1 VRRQLAGRLLQ
12 SVIVVF
18 IVTTISFFLIRL
30 APGEPFSYEG
40 RNMSPAVRDQFRAM
54 YGYDRPI
61 PEQFVRYLG
70 TIARGQF
77 GYSHSRHRPVR
88 DVLSEALPRTV
99 LLMGLALALSFVV
112 GIGVGALQAIRRGT
126 WIDRALNSVL
136 LFFYSVPDFW
146 LALMLLL
153 LFAYWVPIFPTGG
166 MTNPVLY
173 DYMPFGAKILDRLR
187 HLILPAVSL
196 TLLLAAGIAR
206 YQRASL
212 IEVMPLDFVRTAR
225 AKGLNERGVVLRHAL
240 RNALLPIITLFGL
253 MLPALFGGAF
263 FVEYVFA
270 WPGMGFL
277 AATAIA
283 ARDYDLVTG
292 AVIVGGLMV
301 TLGSL
306 VADVLYAVADP
317 RLRTR

>member
-1 VRRQLAGRLLQ
+1 
-12 SVIVVF
+12 
-18 IVTTISFFLIRL
+18 
-30 APGEPFSYEG
+30 
-40 RNMSPAVRDQFRAM
+40 
-54 YGYDRPI
+54 
-61 PEQFVRYLG
+61 
-70 TIARGQF
+70 
-77 GYSHSRHRPVR
+77 
-88 DVLSEALPRTV
+88 
-99 LLMGLALALSFVV
+99 
-112 GIGVGALQAIRRGT
+112 
-126 WIDRALNSVL
+126 
-136 LFFYSVPDFW
+136 
-146 LALMLLL
+146 
-153 LFAYWVPIFPTGG
+153 
-166 MTNPVLY
+166 
-173 DYMPFGAKILDRLR
+173 
-187 HLILPAVSL
+187 
-196 TLLLAAGIAR
+196 
-206 YQRASL
+206 
-212 IEVMPLDFVRTAR
+212 MPLDFVRTAR